1 MQASPV
7 PSSIVTQVERPRP
20 RRRPSILRGG
30 GRSGLEPG
38 RLLAFHRRLA
48 EAATR
53 EEIHDAL
60 LAEVQERTGAER
72 VLIQPRSGPRR
83 IRTTANADGRDDE
96 GDGLTLPVQF
106 RGERFGALAIPGP
119 RARKLPGGT
128 VEQLTLFCE
137 LAAAAE
143 RALIGER
150 SLRCSDPVGSGQIHP
165 PGLLLPFL
173 RQIVLLARRRR
184 EPVSVLAIGAV
195 HEAVDPLVG
204 VVLDVIRESDLVVRE
219 GDRTLIAVLPN
230 ASAVHAPQIAEAIL
244 LAVAED
250 EGPAASLADRLSIG
264 VAVFPDAVRD
274 GVGLLDLALGSLRE
288 AHRLGRR
295 IEVATPAA
303 AMPTVVWDEEPAGRS
318 QRVG

>member
-7 PSSIVTQVERPRP
+7 PSSIVTQVER
-20 RRRPSILRGG
+20 RRPATTAVDPP
-30 GRSGLEPG
+30 GRPATVEPG
-38 RLLAFHRRLA
+38 RLLAFHRLLA

-72 VLIQPRSGPRR
+72 VLIQPRCGPRR
-83 IRTTANADGRDDE
+83 IRTTARADGRDDQ

-106 RGERFGALAIPGP
+106 RGERFGTLAIPGP
-119 RARKLPGGT
+119 RARKLPAAT
-128 VEQLTLFCE
+128 VEQLALLCE

-143 RALIGER
+143 RALIAER
-150 SLRCSDPVGSGQIHP
+150 SLRCSDPAGSGRIHP

-173 RQIVLLARRRR
+173 RQLVSLARRRR
-184 EPVSVLAIGAV
+184 EPVSVLAIGAIR
-195 HEAVDPLVG
+195 EAVDPLVG
-204 VVLDVIRESDLVVRE
+204 VVLEVVRESDLLVRE
-219 GDRTLIAVLPN
+219 GERTLIAVLPN
-230 ASAVHAPQIAEAIL
+230 ASAVHAPQIAEAVL
-244 LAVAED
+244 RAVAED
-250 EGPAASLADRLSIG
+250 EGPAATLADRLSIG

-288 AHRLGRR
+288 AQRLGRR
-295 IEVATPAA
+295 VEVAAPVADS
-303 AMPTVVWDEEPAGRS
+303 PTVVWGEEPAGRA